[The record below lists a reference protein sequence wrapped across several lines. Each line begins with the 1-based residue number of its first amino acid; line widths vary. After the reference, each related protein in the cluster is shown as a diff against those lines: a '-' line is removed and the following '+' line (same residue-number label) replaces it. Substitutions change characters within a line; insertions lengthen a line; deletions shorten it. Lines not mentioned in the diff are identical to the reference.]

1 MTESSLASVWLD
13 IPRECRIRAEFTG
26 GRDIQFTIGEWCDGH
41 TMVFERPALEEFVE
55 LAGQVLALSLPA
67 DRKAELPVLMSPAR

>member
-1 MTESSLASVWLD
+1 
-13 IPRECRIRAEFTG
+13 
-26 GRDIQFTIGEWCDGH
+26 
-41 TMVFERPALEEFVE
+41 MVFERPALEEFVE